1 MAKLNLSLKGLQIK
15 NPVKVDEQT
24 YSLKEIAQRTWD
36 WDTVVKGS
44 HNTNC
49 SYSMACNMNLYVK
62 DGVVIREEQVGNYP
76 APNAPG
82 VPDYNPK
89 GCQKGVC
96 YADRMYD
103 AARLKYPLKR
113 IGVRGEG
120 KWQRISWDQALT
132 EIADTMIDVLAQDG
146 NDSILRLGS
155 SSFGGSSQSL
165 EAMNFALGIPISS
178 GGPEIGDEHPGAALS
193 TGKSL
198 FGGSADNWYH
208 ADIILVWGTGGPYT
222 HLANWHFIPEA
233 RYNGSKIV
241 SINPDYNSSAPF
253 ADLWIPVNIGTDAAF
268 ALSMAQVI
276 VQEDL
281 YKKDFLREQTDLPL
295 LVREDT
301 RKFLTEKD
309 MRRGGKEDQFY
320 FYDTKSK
327 KITEASRMTLKLDG
341 LAPALEGE
349 YEVKTLG
356 GQVKVRPVFE
366 YIRKKLQDYTPEKA
380 QAITGVAPEV
390 SRQLAREIAAAKGV
404 VAISTFLWGK
414 FYHGDLIQR
423 SQMLLFALCG
433 HFGRPGAGY
442 DAWSMFLPDTA
453 LAGYAR
459 RGRDELLTASGHDPK
474 YNQWRVDG
482 YTDEMIVY
490 QYMNEAQL
498 SGLLYNYQLLY
509 YFHAGQQEVH
519 KKYNSWDPYLKRPV
533 DEYMTEAIKKGWQN
547 VVPRIGKDPKVI
559 IEGGGSFLRRDRR
572 SEYLM
577 NVLLPKVK
585 LLVTLDFR
593 MGTTALYSDYVLP
606 VASSYEKFQVVSIC
620 MEHPVLHIFNKAV
633 EPLAEAKNEWE
644 ISCLLGKKIEQRAKE
659 RGILSFT
666 DTKGQQRRLDN
677 LYSKVTSG
685 GIYTEEDQ
693 ESVSRDYY
701 MNATNVDKLEW
712 EDYKEQGY
720 AAYTGVGKSTYLG
733 FACDV
738 NPNEPVSALGWHVN
752 NKVIYPTQTR
762 RMQFYIDHDWF
773 LEFGEELPTHKDN
786 PPIGGNYPLMLTGGH
801 ARWSVHSSW
810 ADHALILRLQR
821 GAPLMFMN
829 IKDAESRGL
838 KDNDEVEV
846 FNDFGRFQIH
856 ISASPSVK
864 PGQCIIYHSWEN
876 FQFRG
881 RKHFKSALASP
892 INPIELV
899 GGFYHIKPRSTYHGQ
914 PGGCD
919 RGTRVE
925 VKKA

>member
-1 MAKLNLSLKGLQIK
+1 MVTLNLNLRGLKVNDSSK
-15 NPVKVDEQT
+15 ADEQA
-24 YSLKEIAQRTWD
+24 YSLKEITERSWD
-36 WDTVVKGS
+36 WDRVVKGS
-44 HNTNC
+44 HTTNC

-76 APNAPG
+76 APNDPN

-103 AARLKYPLKR
+103 ATRLKYPLKR
-113 IGVRGEG
+113 LGARGEG

-132 EIADTMIDVLAQDG
+132 DIADTMIDVLLKEG
-146 NDSILRLGS
+146 NDTIFRFGS
-155 SSFGGSSQSL
+155 SSFSQASQSL
-165 EAMNFALGIPISS
+165 EAILLNLGIPISS
-178 GGPEIGDEHPGAALS
+178 GGPEIGDEHPGCALS

-233 RYNGSKIV
+233 RYNGTKVI
-241 SINPDYNSSAPF
+241 SINPDFNASAPF

-276 VQEDL
+276 IQEGL
-281 YKKDFLREQTDLPL
+281 YKKDFIIEQTDLPL

-301 RKFLTEKD
+301 KKFLTEKD
-309 MRRGGKEDQFY
+309 LTRGGKEDQFY
-320 FYDTKSK
+320 FFDTKSQK
-327 KITEASRMTLKLDG
+327 VSATSRMTLKLDG

-349 YEVKTLG
+349 YEVKTLS
-356 GQVKVRPVFE
+356 GQVKVKPVLEFL
-366 YIRKKLQDYTPEKA
+366 KQKLQDYTPERT
-380 QAITGVAPEV
+380 QSITGVAPEV
-390 SRQLAREIAAAKGV
+390 TRQLAHEIAAAKGV

-423 SQMLLFALCG
+423 AQMLLFALCG
-433 HFGRPGAGY
+433 QFGRQGAGY
-442 DAWSMFLPDTA
+442 DSWSMFFPDTA

-459 RGRDELLTASGHDPK
+459 RGRDELLTAAGHDPK
-474 YNQWRVDG
+474 YNQWRLDG

-490 QYMNEAQL
+490 QYMNEAQAN
-498 SGLLYNYQLLY
+498 GLLFNYQLLY
-509 YFHAGQQEVH
+509 YFNAGQQEIH
-519 KKYNSWDPYLKRPV
+519 KKYNSWDPHLKRPV
-533 DEYMTEAIKKGWQN
+533 DEYMTEAIKKGWQTI
-547 VVPRIGKDPKVI
+547 VPAKGKEPRVI
-559 IEGGGSFLRRDRR
+559 LEGGGSFLRRDRR
-572 SEYLM
+572 SQYIM
-577 NVLLPKVK
+577 DVLLPKIK
-585 LLVTLDFR
+585 LLVTMDFR
-593 MGTTALYSDYVLP
+593 MGTSALYSDYILP
-606 VASSYEKFQVVSIC
+606 VASSYEKYGVVSIC

-633 EPLAEAKNEWE
+633 EPLGEAKSEWE
-644 ISCLLGKKIEQRAKE
+644 IGCLLGKKIEERAKA
-659 RGILSFT
+659 RGVLSFI
-666 DTKGQQRRLDN
+666 DSKGQQRRLDN

-685 GIYTEEDQ
+685 GMYSEED
-693 ESVSRDYY
+693 EEAVCRDYY
-701 MNATNVDKLEW
+701 MNATNVEKLDW
-712 EDYKEQGY
+712 EEYKEKGF
-720 AAYTGVGKSTYLG
+720 AAYNSVGKSTYLG

-752 NKVIYPTQTR
+752 NKMIYPTQTR

-773 LEFGEELPTHKDN
+773 LEFGEELPIHKDN
-786 PPIGGNYPLMLTGGH
+786 PPMGGNYPLKLTGGH

-810 ADHALILRLQR
+810 ADHSLILRLQR
-821 GAPLMFMN
+821 GVPLMFMN
-829 IKDAESRGL
+829 RKDAEARGL

-846 FNDFGRFQIH
+846 YNDFGSFNIH
-856 ISASPSVK
+856 ICASYNVRPE
-864 PGQCIIYHSWEN
+864 QCIIYHSWEN
-876 FQFRG
+876 FQFKG
-881 RKHFKSALASP
+881 RKHFKSAIASP

-899 GGFYHIKPRSTYHGQ
+899 GGFYHIKPRSIYHGQ

-925 VKKA
+925 VRKV